1 MDGHSQVFTTPAGVP
16 LVDTFRDNGDTD
28 MVTARVNY
36 RWGGPIIAK
45 Y

>member
-1 MDGHSQVFTTPAGVP
+1 VSRWDNIKQD
-16 LVDTFRDNGDTD
+16 VDIGS
-28 MVTARVNY
+28 VRVNY